1 MKTKLTNN
9 LKLGKTYLFMGYNW
23 TVCEL
28 VNDGRTAVL
37 QSHGVT
43 SGAWPGFKMA
53 EFGNGD
59 YYADSIYGQD
69 ISAYDHKLK
78 ELYNAIKDV
87 EDKSATYGK
96 GLYLVSK
103 EKVGFTKCGKH
114 GSGYYW
120 TALKEAAM
128 NYQSFEAASN
138 GTWLGTVSGSGNPLC
153 VDSNGGVYNG
163 NLRSSGFVVAPA
175 FNLDLSKVEVAGD
188 EIIKNAPS
196 SFEHDDNCHEHQLL
210 GKTYKFAGYKW
221 TACELINNGKTL
233 VIQSHGVTHGK
244 WPGFKMEKF
253 GNGNY
258 YADSIDGQ
266 DISGYDDKMQ
276 ALYEAIKDA
285 EDSSTSYGKGLF
297 LISKE
302 KAGFTEWGKS
312 GSGNYWQALKKAAE
326 NARSFGVAS
335 DYAWLGTVNGYYA
348 WYVNSD
354 GNVYDSSNQDGDFVV
369 APAFNL
375 DLSKIEIVGDEI
387 VIKETHEKTNTGSL
401 VLEKRVKKARLI
413 LAVTEQVSE
422 DNFERHYKTVEIEV
436 PENEHMNLSK
446 GDIIGGEWIS

>member
-103 EKVGFTKCGKH
+103 GKVGFTKCGKH

-128 NYQSFEAASN
+128 NYQSFGAAN
-138 GTWLGTVSGSGNPLC
+138 GGAWLGTDYGSTIAWCVCRYGHVSGSYQDGYDC
-153 VDSNGGVYNG
+153 
-163 NLRSSGFVVAPA
+163 VVAPA
-175 FNLDLSKVEVAGD
+175 FNLDLSKVEV
-188 EIIKNAPS
+188 
-196 SFEHDDNCHEHQLL
+196 
-210 GKTYKFAGYKW
+210 
-221 TACELINNGKTL
+221 
-233 VIQSHGVTHGK
+233 
-244 WPGFKMEKF
+244 
-253 GNGNY
+253 
-258 YADSIDGQ
+258 
-266 DISGYDDKMQ
+266 
-276 ALYEAIKDA
+276 
-285 EDSSTSYGKGLF
+285 
-297 LISKE
+297 
-302 KAGFTEWGKS
+302 
-312 GSGNYWQALKKAAE
+312 
-326 NARSFGVAS
+326 
-335 DYAWLGTVNGYYA
+335 
-348 WYVNSD
+348 
-354 GNVYDSSNQDGDFVV
+354 
-369 APAFNL
+369 
-375 DLSKIEIVGDEI
+375 VGDEI
-387 VIKETHEKTNTGSL
+387 VIKETYEKANTESL
-401 VLEKRVKKARLI
+401 ALEKRVKKARLI

-436 PENEHMNLSK
+436 PENKHMNLSK
-446 GDIIGGEWIS
+446 CDIIGGEWIS